1 MLPMQLSFRKLL
13 GERFAFSGFFYP
25 LRYRAND

>member
-13 GERFAFSGFFYP
+13 DRSVSSDWFC
-25 LRYRAND
+25 LWR